1 MKKNNIFSFRT
12 KQVKISFLKIP
23 ETKLLEKCSEVAMT
37 FTQSN
42 DETISQAVK
51 AMQSLDVDDQL
62 ALFYFIYKEMG
73 SSVTPAA
80 PGASTVGTDIAEGL
94 FNQVKDMPHE
104 QQLQFQRDLI
114 NKGDTE
120 YTRMYG
126 SMSDTTKLLV
136 WYRLSQGMDNGTIIP
151 MPSDYQ
157 LSSQS
162 QELLNQVKGLGFEQQ
177 ITLFRDY
184 VGPMGAEPKQ
194 GAEI

>member
-1 MKKNNIFSFRT
+1 
-12 KQVKISFLKIP
+12 
-23 ETKLLEKCSEVAMT
+23 MT

-42 DETISQAVK
+42 DESITQAVK

-73 SSVTPAA
+73 GSVTPAA

-94 FNQVKDMPHE
+94 FNQFKEMSHE
-104 QQLQFQRDLI
+104 QQLQLQRDLI
-114 NKGDTE
+114 NKADNE

-126 SMSDTTKLLV
+126 SMSDTTKLLF
-136 WYRLSQGMDNGTIIP
+136 WYRLSQGMDNGTITP

-162 QELLNQVKGLGFEQQ
+162 QELLNQVKGLGYEEQ

-194 GAEI
+194 GAGI

>member
-1 MKKNNIFSFRT
+1 
-12 KQVKISFLKIP
+12 
-23 ETKLLEKCSEVAMT
+23 MT

-42 DETISQAVK
+42 DEAINQAVK
-51 AMQSLDVDDQL
+51 TFQGLDVDEQL
-62 ALFYFIYKEMG
+62 GLFYFIYKEMG
-73 SSVTPAA
+73 GAITPAA

-94 FNQVKDMPHE
+94 FNQVKEMSHE

-114 NKGDTE
+114 NKADTQ

-136 WYRLSQGMDNGTIIP
+136 WYRLSQGMDSATIIP
-151 MPSDYQ
+151 MPSDYK
-157 LSSQS
+157 LSSQAE
-162 QELLNQVKGLGFEQQ
+162 ELLNQIKGLEFQKQ

-184 VGPMGAEPKQ
+184 VSPMGAEAKS

>member
-1 MKKNNIFSFRT
+1 
-12 KQVKISFLKIP
+12 
-23 ETKLLEKCSEVAMT
+23 MT

-42 DETISQAVK
+42 DDTISKSVK
-51 AMQSLDVDDQL
+51 AFQSLDVDEQL
-62 ALFYFIYKEMG
+62 GLFWFIYKEMG

-94 FNQVKDMPHE
+94 FNQVKEMSHE
-104 QQLQFQRDLI
+104 QQLQLQRDLI

-126 SMSDTTKLLV
+126 SMSDTTKLLF
-136 WYRLSQGMDNGTIIP
+136 WYRLAQGMDSATIIP
-151 MPSDYQ
+151 MPGDYK
-157 LSSQS
+157 LSSQAE
-162 QELLNQVKGLGFEQQ
+162 ELLNQIKGMEYQQQ

-184 VGPMGAEPKQ
+184 VSPMGAEAKG